1 MKRFAPLL
9 RPVIGAALGALGIF
23 LLTAA
28 PSPPAKAQGISFIRD
43 TEAERVLRNWL
54 DPILVAA
61 ELNPQSVHLFIVN
74 DPSINAFV
82 AEGQNMFLNTG
93 LLMTLDTPNE
103 IIGVMAHE
111 TGHMAHGDLIRAA
124 AGIRA
129 ASIPLILSMAAGVG
143 WSTPTRRPARLGV
156 GRSRTPSTSSA
167 SAHSSIVRAI
177 GPTWSIEGISG
188 WQPSS
193 LISPHEPL

>member
-82 AEGQNMFLNTG
+82 AEGQNIFVNTG
-93 LLMTLDTPNE
+93 LIMELDSPNE
-103 IIGVMAHE
+103 VIGVLAHE
-111 TGHMAHGDLIRAA
+111 TGHMADGHLVRGEDAM
-124 AGIRA
+124 RA
-129 ASIPLILSMAAGVG
+129 ASVPMLIGMVAGVG
-143 WSTPTRRPARLGV
+143 ALIAGA
-156 GRSRTPSTSSA
+156 GDA
-167 SAHSSIVRAI
+167 GMAI
-177 GPTWSIEGISG
+177 IAGGLIMANFMHFGQLFSG
-188 WQPSS
+188 
-193 LISPHEPL
+193 EEE